1 MLLYMY
7 ASVFILYG
15 AIDHKLISL
24 VLSLMSEYHC
34 GLYLLA
40 THQVP
45 LLWIGQLACIYD
57 FIIKQKKKR
66 LQLCFFLL
74 IVCLPIMILGAVDQ
88 RPTNPSSKA
97 KVIDWDKLQAQIEE
111 EVIHQPSSFIFFRFC
126 VLQIS
131 WKNKKKKKGTSLNFT
146 NLHCLH
152 FLPLKSFFVQSSSW
166 FVMVCWNSGKRRGV
180 ERWCNYRCRHSEDYE
195 QKNLWASSVS
205 LSLTTMHYS

>member
-1 MLLYMY
+1 
-7 ASVFILYG
+7 
-15 AIDHKLISL
+15 
-24 VLSLMSEYHC
+24 MSEYHC

-111 EVIHQPSSFIFFRFC
+111 EEKEEELKDDATTDADTQRTM
-126 VLQIS
+126 
-131 WKNKKKKKGTSLNFT
+131 NKKTCEP
-146 NLHCLH
+146 H
-152 FLPLKSFFVQSSSW
+152 
-166 FVMVCWNSGKRRGV
+166 
-180 ERWCNYRCRHSEDYE
+180 
-195 QKNLWASSVS
+195 
-205 LSLTTMHYS
+205 LSPYP

>member
-131 WKNKKKKKGTSLNFT
+131 WKNRKKKRE
-146 NLHCLH
+146 
-152 FLPLKSFFVQSSSW
+152 LPLISRTYI
-166 FVMVCWNSGKRRGV
+166 VCIFSLWSPLFNQAVDLWWSV
-180 ERWCNYRCRHSEDYE
+180 EIQEKEEELKDDATTDADTQRTMNKKTCEPH
-195 QKNLWASSVS
+195 
-205 LSLTTMHYS
+205 LSPYP

>member
-131 WKNKKKKKGTSLNFT
+131 WKNRKKKKRE
-146 NLHCLH
+146 
-152 FLPLKSFFVQSSSW
+152 LPLISRTYI
-166 FVMVCWNSGKRRGV
+166 VCIFSLWSPSLFSQAVDLWWSV
-180 ERWCNYRCRHSEDYE
+180 EIQEKEEELKDDATTDADTQRTMNKKTCEPH
-195 QKNLWASSVS
+195 
-205 LSLTTMHYS
+205 LSPYP